1 MAGMA
6 RSTRMTYF
14 RENIERMGGYLPGHQ
29 PVGDVVKLNTN
40 ENPYPCSPNV
50 MEAIRAVTEESL
62 RKYPKVHWD
71 DFREVAGKVL
81 DVSPESIVCGNGG
94 DEILTIL
101 VRCCCDRDR
110 PLAYPVS
117 TYSLYPVL
125 AQIQD
130 CATIE
135 IPFETE
141 GGLPGTLFDNKAGLT
156 ILCNPNSPSTTLIPV
171 DEVARLAE
179 SLAGVL
185 LIDEAYVD
193 FARWNCLELVKQ
205 LDNVAV
211 LRSMSKGYSLAGL
224 RFGYC
229 VASEKIVTAMCKVK
243 DSYNLNAI
251 TQAAAVAAISD
262 QQHLKQNV
270 AKVIVERDR
279 LSQKLVKLGFKVP
292 PSDTNFL
299 LAEIATPS
307 AKFIYEKLC
316 KEKIYVR
323 YFNQVGLD
331 DKLRITI
338 GASHQNIV
346 LSEAL
351 ASIV

>member
-1 MAGMA
+1 MA

-14 RENIERMGGYLPGHQ
+14 RENIERMGGYMPGHQ

-40 ENPYPCSPNV
+40 ENPYPCSPKV
-50 MEAIRAVTEESL
+50 MEAIRAVSEESL

-71 DFREVAGKVL
+71 DFREVAGKILKVA
-81 DVSPESIVCGNGG
+81 PESIVCGNGG
-94 DEILTIL
+94 DEILTML
-101 VRCCCDRDR
+101 MRCCCDRDR
-110 PLAYPVS
+110 PLAFPVS

-130 CATIE
+130 CSTIE
-135 IPFETE
+135 VPFNA
-141 GGLPGTLFDNKAGLT
+141 GGELPDDLFDNKAGLT
-156 ILCNPNSPSTTLIPV
+156 ILCNPNSPSTSLVPV
-171 DEVARLAE
+171 DEIARLAK
-179 SLAGVL
+179 SLDGVL

-193 FARWNCLELVKQ
+193 FARWNCLELVRQ
-205 LDNVAV
+205 LDNVAT

-251 TQAAAVAAISD
+251 TQAAAIAAISD

-270 AKVIVERDR
+270 AKVIAERER
-279 LSQKLVKLGFKVP
+279 LSQKLFKLGFKVP

-299 LAEIATPS
+299 LAEISAPS
-307 AKFIYEKLC
+307 AKSIYEKLC
-316 KEKIYVR
+316 EEKIYVR
-323 YFNQVGLD
+323 YFDQVGLD

-338 GASHQNIV
+338 GTPHQNNV
-346 LSEAL
+346 LFEAL
-351 ASIV
+351 INIV